1 MNKKTIITKWDEPT
15 DSREMQSGCLGG
27 TPKSNLGVQEG
38 SLEEITSVLRPK
50 GEIKC
55 GLEVGVSV
63 KSLRGEEIDV
73 FGKLRADHSGM

>member
-1 MNKKTIITKWDEPT
+1 M
-15 DSREMQSGCLGG
+15 
-27 TPKSNLGVQEG
+27 
-38 SLEEITSVLRPK
+38 EEITSMLRPK

-63 KSLRGEEIDV
+63 KALRGEEIDV